1 MIDDGELPADW
12 IRAAFVPI
20 ICEGPLT
27 EQERFYREYSWKA
40 EFDPYSN
47 CRATQ
52 HYRLWA
58 TASFRR
64 RTALFRA
71 SLYPPPEAVRAWRRV
86 SIRLTCGRSPYLNR
100 SMCRP
105 PSEADATGGHEL
117 YHREAN
123 RDTAKTPAPR
133 TCSRRGLLAR
143 GIGSDRLAWH
153 ALNLESSSCFV
164 RSASHLP
171 WSSCPR
177 SRPRAEL
184 GADPHRV
191 ISSHYGKCPT
201 IAIWPWLD
209 AVSAVRWRGPLP
221 ARRH

>member
-1 MIDDGELPADW
+1 MMESRQPIASGLPLCRLSAKVRLRSKSGS
-12 IRAAFVPI
+12 IANIAGRPN
-20 ICEGPLT
+20 LT
-27 EQERFYREYSWKA
+27 R
-40 EFDPYSN
+40 
-47 CRATQ
+47 
-52 HYRLWA
+52 
-58 TASFRR
+58 TASAEPPSTTAYGPPRR
-64 RTALFRA
+64 LGAERHLSRA

-123 RDTAKTPAPR
+123 RDTSKTPAPR

-209 AVSAVRWRGPLP
+209 AVSAARWRGPLP